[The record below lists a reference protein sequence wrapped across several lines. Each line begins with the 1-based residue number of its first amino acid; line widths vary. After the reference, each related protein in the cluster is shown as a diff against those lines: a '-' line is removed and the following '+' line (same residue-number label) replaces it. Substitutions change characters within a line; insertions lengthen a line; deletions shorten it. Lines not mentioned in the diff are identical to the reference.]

1 MDKIQENTKIEKA
14 ILAEKQQ
21 IFLIQNKL
29 SEIEKNI
36 KEQYLTVEQIQNSIT
51 EKNQNLSNI
60 EYKENQ
66 SIDSLEN
73 FFNTYSNWETYCQEI
88 EKYLNLKK

>member
-1 MDKIQENTKIEKA
+1 MQENTKIEKA

-36 KEQYLTVEQIQNSIT
+36 KE
-51 EKNQNLSNI
+51 
-60 EYKENQ
+60 
-66 SIDSLEN
+66 
-73 FFNTYSNWETYCQEI
+73 
-88 EKYLNLKK
+88 

>member
-1 MDKIQENTKIEKA
+1 KA

-36 KEQYLTVEQIQNSIT
+36 KE
-51 EKNQNLSNI
+51 
-60 EYKENQ
+60 
-66 SIDSLEN
+66 
-73 FFNTYSNWETYCQEI
+73 
-88 EKYLNLKK
+88 

>member
-14 ILAEKQQ
+14 ILVEKQQ

-36 KEQYLTVEQIQNSIT
+36 KE
-51 EKNQNLSNI
+51 
-60 EYKENQ
+60 
-66 SIDSLEN
+66 
-73 FFNTYSNWETYCQEI
+73 
-88 EKYLNLKK
+88 

>member
-36 KEQYLTVEQIQNSIT
+36 KEQCLTIEQIQNSIT

-66 SIDSLEN
+66 SIHWKIFL
-73 FFNTYSNWETYCQEI
+73 TLI
-88 EKYLNLKK
+88 AIGKHIVKKLKNI

>member
-1 MDKIQENTKIEKA
+1 MDKIQENTEIEKA

-36 KEQYLTVEQIQNSIT
+36 KE
-51 EKNQNLSNI
+51 
-60 EYKENQ
+60 
-66 SIDSLEN
+66 
-73 FFNTYSNWETYCQEI
+73 
-88 EKYLNLKK
+88 

>member
-1 MDKIQENTKIEKA
+1 
-14 ILAEKQQ
+14 
-21 IFLIQNKL
+21 
-29 SEIEKNI
+29 
-36 KEQYLTVEQIQNSIT
+36 EQIQNSIT

-88 EKYLNLKK
+88 EKYLNLKKINSNEDSLKFLITYSNLSDVKKRI

>member
-36 KEQYLTVEQIQNSIT
+36 
-51 EKNQNLSNI
+51 I
-60 EYKENQ
+60 E
-66 SIDSLEN
+66 
-73 FFNTYSNWETYCQEI
+73 
-88 EKYLNLKK
+88 

>member
-1 MDKIQENTKIEKA
+1 M
-14 ILAEKQQ
+14 
-21 IFLIQNKL
+21 
-29 SEIEKNI
+29 
-36 KEQYLTVEQIQNSIT
+36 
-51 EKNQNLSNI
+51 SNI

-88 EKYLNLKK
+88 EKYLNLKKINSNEDSLKFLITYSNLSDVKKELKMNLPIEMQSAISMII

>member
-1 MDKIQENTKIEKA
+1 MFNHRT
-14 ILAEKQQ
+14 
-21 IFLIQNKL
+21 
-29 SEIEKNI
+29 
-36 KEQYLTVEQIQNSIT
+36 QIQNSIT

-73 FFNTYSNWETYCQEI
+73 FFNTYSNWETYCQKI

>member
-29 SEIEKNI
+29 SEIEKKYQRTMFNHR
-36 KEQYLTVEQIQNSIT
+36 T
-51 EKNQNLSNI
+51 
-60 EYKENQ
+60 
-66 SIDSLEN
+66 DS
-73 FFNTYSNWETYCQEI
+73 
-88 EKYLNLKK
+88 K

>member
-14 ILAEKQQ
+14 ILSEKQQ

-36 KEQYLTVEQIQNSIT
+36 KE
-51 EKNQNLSNI
+51 
-60 EYKENQ
+60 
-66 SIDSLEN
+66 
-73 FFNTYSNWETYCQEI
+73 
-88 EKYLNLKK
+88 